1 MSFQGKEVLLA
12 LLLLY
17 DINMMDSNDLKLWL
31 M

>member
-12 LLLLY
+12 LLSLY
-17 DINMMDSNDLKLWL
+17 DRNMMDSNDLQLWL

>member
-1 MSFQGKEVLLA
+1 MSFQGKEVLLD

-17 DINMMDSNDLKLWL
+17 DINMMDSNDLQLWL